1 MQPFNKYIT
10 VSLLRGRTPGTI
22 TGSLRAIGLS
32 EEASFDDFK
41 PFLAEKSTKSA
52 IKLLKGMH
60 TPESLLKHI
69 NVMERYGVKDFLTAL
84 ASFSDVWAQHW
95 DLLSVLRY
103 RRFILTL
110 LTAGYD
116 ISSITKEFN
125 IKYSVTYSEQAVT
138 LVRDYYWDLRKLHSV
153 DRIAACKGIMD
164 PKLRDALLAIVDGKK
179 YEGVAEVGAKRI
191 PGYEAILE
199 EILADAYANYKKYY
213 RKKDAN
219 SRAQLKVW
227 LDVIVKIGDRHNKI
241 KPKNTDELDDLIKKL
256 EIDKKS
262 KEAIPSLQAFIKDND
277 II

>member
-32 EEASFDDFK
+32 EEASFVDFK